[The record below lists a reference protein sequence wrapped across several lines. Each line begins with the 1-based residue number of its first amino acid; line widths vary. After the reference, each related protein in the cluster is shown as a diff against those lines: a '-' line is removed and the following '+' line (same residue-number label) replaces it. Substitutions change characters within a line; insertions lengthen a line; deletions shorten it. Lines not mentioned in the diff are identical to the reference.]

1 MPYRIIITAFAEEDL
16 KLAAGWYAAQRD
28 RLDIEFIQ
36 EIENTIQRIQQNP
49 RQFAIVRKQIR
60 MSIVKRFP
68 YGVYFFV
75 TGEVI
80 NVFAVFHFSRNPKTL
95 KQRTTPI
102 REKRS

>member
-1 MPYRIIITAFAEEDL
+1 MSYRIIITAFAEEDL
-16 KLAAGWYAAQRD
+16 KLATGWYAAQRNG
-28 RLDIEFIQ
+28 LDIEFIQ
-36 EIENTIQRIQQNP
+36 EIENTIQRILQNP

-80 NVFAVFHFSRNPKTL
+80 NVFAVFHLAEIPRH
-95 KQRTTPI
+95 
-102 REKRS
+102 